1 MNQGDKQYNISPDTF
16 TEIKEELY
24 GSLDPSDFHNRAESQ
39 PLLMFD
45 ETATLVDTETAGRED
60 ILPPYECEM
69 TEKRCTE
76 W

>member
-1 MNQGDKQYNISPDTF
+1 
-16 TEIKEELY
+16 
-24 GSLDPSDFHNRAESQ
+24 
-39 PLLMFD
+39 MFD
-45 ETATLVDTETAGRED
+45 ETTTLVDTETAGRED